1 MRTVNP
7 PAPAFEGSNPSPT
20 TIFYSRTQLFPNLF
34 LLLEKLAALDL
45 IDVLSFSNAIIQ
57 LGY

>member
-1 MRTVNP
+1 
-7 PAPAFEGSNPSPT
+7 
-20 TIFYSRTQLFPNLF
+20 LFPNLF

-45 IDVLSFSNAIIQ
+45 IDVLSFNNAIIQ